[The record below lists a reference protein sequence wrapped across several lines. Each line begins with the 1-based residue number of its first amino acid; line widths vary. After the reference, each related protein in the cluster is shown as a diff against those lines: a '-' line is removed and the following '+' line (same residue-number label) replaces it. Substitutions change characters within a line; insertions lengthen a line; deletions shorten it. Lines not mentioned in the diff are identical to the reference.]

1 MSFGTILLV
10 MFMVMFWIFRAIVAL
25 CTQFSIDLVGIVS
38 YNLTF
43 EIIVSFITLICI
55 ILVIKRNI
63 FGGLAYF
70 LMYGLYYGEHFF
82 NTIISTT
89 QGSQLTIEMSANLI
103 CDLMAILLAVFCLFD
118 ILIDKNKK
126 ANPSDK
132 KTDWYFK
139 NKEYDEELKKRDSR
153 DDNNEYK
160 YY

>member
-43 EIIVSFITLICI
+43 EIIVSFVTIICI

-63 FGGLAYF
+63 FGALAYF
-70 LMYGLYYGEHFF
+70 LMYGLYYGNHFF
-82 NTIISTT
+82 NGITAMA
-89 QGSQLTIEMSANLI
+89 QGNQLTMEISANLI

-126 ANPSDK
+126 VNPSDK

>member
-70 LMYGLYYGEHFF
+70 LMYGL
-82 NTIISTT
+82 
-89 QGSQLTIEMSANLI
+89 
-103 CDLMAILLAVFCLFD
+103 
-118 ILIDKNKK
+118 
-126 ANPSDK
+126 
-132 KTDWYFK
+132 
-139 NKEYDEELKKRDSR
+139 
-153 DDNNEYK
+153 
-160 YY
+160 

>member
-10 MFMVMFWIFRAIVAL
+10 MFMVMFWVFRAIVAL

-82 NTIISTT
+82 NTIIATT

-103 CDLMAILLAVFCLFD
+103 CDLMAILLAIFCLFD

>member
-82 NTIISTT
+82 NTIIDTT

-103 CDLMAILLAVFCLFD
+103 CDLMAILLAIFCLFD